1 MWKYRKELYLAFA
14 ISLLN
19 LVFTL
24 LIKNVESPFSSIYVH
39 ILNDYAYIFCFIFL
53 LFINLYPLFEENL
66 IVYRFKSVE
75 HYLTNQLIK
84 KAKSYSIIFILFSIF
99 QISLFFLVDKN
110 FNVLTLLYRNTIF
123 YILILLT
130 DFIVIVGKKNKF
142 LFRII
147 VLFFIWITF
156 YLISILIPTALIN
169 NINVFTLLQRMN
181 LSEIFRY
188 SILLFAII
196 VINFLRISKKERY
209 ISKWLD

>member
-53 LFINLYPLFEENL
+53 LFINLYTLFDENL
-66 IVYRFKSVE
+66 IVYKFKSVE
-75 HYLTNQLIK
+75 HYLINQLIK

-99 QISLFFLVDKN
+99 QIVLFFLVDKN
-110 FNVLTLLYRNTIF
+110 FNILTLLYRNTIF

-130 DFIVIVGKKNKF
+130 DFIAIVGKKNKF

-156 YLISILIPTALIN
+156 YLISILIPAALIN
-169 NINVFTLLQRMN
+169 NINIFTLLQRIN